1 MVKTPIKIQLVK
13 TLADVEPSRIVAVKN
28 DGDTTFSLYITD
40 KQGTPFPIKDD
51 SGTVTITNTDG
62 NLDINGTEI
71 NISPALLATINS
83 ALQSGDNISELVN
96 DAGYITNIIDG
107 GTA

>member
-13 TLADVEPSRIVAVKN
+13 TLADVEPSRIIAVKN

-40 KQGTPFPIKDD
+40 KQGVPFPIKDN
-51 SGTVTITNTDG
+51 SGIITITNTDG
-62 NLDINGTEI
+62 NLDINGTDI
-71 NISPALLATINS
+71 NISPALLSVINS

-96 DAGYITNIIDG
+96 DAGYLTNIIDG